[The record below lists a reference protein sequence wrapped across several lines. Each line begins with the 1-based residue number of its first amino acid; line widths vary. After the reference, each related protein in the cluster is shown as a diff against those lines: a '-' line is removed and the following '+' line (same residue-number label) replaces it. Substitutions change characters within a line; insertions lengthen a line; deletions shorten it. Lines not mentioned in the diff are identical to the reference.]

1 MKTISNC
8 FIGCDKSFENSD
20 LIIFGAPYDGT
31 SSFRPGSR
39 FAPDKIR
46 EASYGL
52 ETYSPDYNMDIEDLH
67 ISDIGNIE
75 FPFGEKNKVFEK
87 IKNCTADFSKMNK
100 KILCLGGEHLIT
112 FPIIEVLSRSYD
124 NLKVIHVDAHADMR
138 DTYIS
143 EKFSHATV
151 LNNIA
156 ELIGQ
161 KNIYHYGI
169 RSGTREE
176 FEKIAKYNNLNMKY
190 NKLSEKIGNDP
201 VYLTIDLDVLDTS
214 VLPGTG
220 TPEPGGLT
228 FKELSEL
235 LFSFKGFNFI
245 GADVVELA
253 PDYDFTGASSIVAA
267 KVVRNTICTISR
279 YAEIVNI

>member
-8 FIGCDKSFENSD
+8 FIGCDKSIEKSD
-20 LIIFGAPYDGT
+20 LVIFGAPYDGT

-46 EASYGL
+46 EASHGL
-52 ETYSPDYNMDIEDLH
+52 ETYSPDYNMDIEDLNVG
-67 ISDIGNIE
+67 DIGNLE
-75 FPFGEKNKVFEK
+75 LPFGDKNKVFEE
-87 IKNCTADFSKMNK
+87 IKNCTIKLLKMNK

-112 FPIIEVLSRSYD
+112 FPLIEVLSRTYD
-124 NLKVIHVDAHADMR
+124 NLKVIHMDAHADMR
-138 DTYIS
+138 DSYMG
-143 EKFSHATV
+143 EEFSHATV
-151 LNNIA
+151 LSNVA

-169 RSGTREE
+169 RSGTKEE
-176 FEKIAKYNNLNMKY
+176 FKKIAQYGNLNK
-190 NKLSEKIGNDP
+190 KIDELSKQIGNDP
-201 VYLTIDLDVLDTS
+201 VYLTIDLDILDTS

-220 TPEPGGLT
+220 TPEPGGFT

-235 LFSFKGFNFI
+235 LRTFKGFNFV
-245 GADVVELA
+245 GADVVELS

-267 KVVRNTICTISR
+267 KVVRDTICTIMR
-279 YAEIVNI
+279 

>member
-8 FIGCDKSFENSD
+8 FIGCDKSIEKSD
-20 LIIFGAPYDGT
+20 LLIFGAPYDGT

-52 ETYSPDYNMDIEDLH
+52 ETYSPDYNMDIEDLNVG
-67 ISDIGNIE
+67 DIGNLE
-75 FPFGEKNKVFEK
+75 LPFGEKKKVFEE
-87 IKNCTADFSKMNK
+87 IKNCTTNLLKMNK

-112 FPIIEVLSRSYD
+112 FPIIEVLSSIYD
-124 NLKVIHVDAHADMR
+124 NLKVIHMDAHADMR

-151 LNNIA
+151 LNNVA
-156 ELIGQ
+156 ELIDQ

-169 RSGTREE
+169 RSGTKEE
-176 FEKIAKYNNLNMKY
+176 FKKIAQYGNFNIKSDELT
-190 NKLSEKIGNDP
+190 EKIGDDP
-201 VYLTIDLDVLDTS
+201 VYLTIDLDILDTS

-220 TPEPGGLT
+220 TPEPGGFT

-235 LFSFKGFNFI
+235 LRTFKGFNFV
-245 GADVVELA
+245 GADVVELT

-267 KVVRNTICTISR
+267 KVVRDTICTIMR
-279 YAEIVNI
+279 

>member
-8 FIGCDKSFENSD
+8 FIGCDKSFESSD

-46 EASYGL
+46 EVSYGL
-52 ETYSPDYNMDIEDLH
+52 ETYSPDYNMDIEDLN

-75 FPFGEKNKVFEK
+75 FPFGEKDIVFKE
-87 IKNCTADFSKMNK
+87 IKKCAAKCLGINK
-100 KILCLGGEHLIT
+100 KILCLGGEHLVT
-112 FPIIEVLSRSYD
+112 FPIIEVLSKIYD
-124 NLKVIHVDAHADMR
+124 NVKVIHLDAHADLR
-138 DTYIS
+138 DTYIG

-151 LNNIA
+151 INNIA
-156 ELIGQ
+156 KIIGQ
-161 KNIYHYGI
+161 ENIYHYGI

-176 FEKIAKYNNLNMKY
+176 FRKIAKYNNLNLEHS
-190 NKLSEKIGNDP
+190 KLCEKIGDNP
-201 VYLTIDLDVLDTS
+201 VYLTIDLDILDTS
-214 VLPGTG
+214 VFPGTG

-228 FKELSEL
+228 FNELSEL
-235 LFSFKGFNFI
+235 LLSFKGFNFV

-267 KVVRNTICTISR
+267 KVVRNTICTVLS
-279 YAEIVNI
+279 

>member
-8 FIGCDKSFENSD
+8 FIGCDKSIEKSD
-20 LIIFGAPYDGT
+20 LLIFGAPYDGT

-52 ETYSPDYNMDIEDLH
+52 ETYSPDYNMDIEDLNVG
-67 ISDIGNIE
+67 DIGNLE
-75 FPFGEKNKVFEK
+75 LPFGEKNKVFEE
-87 IKNCTADFSKMNK
+87 IKNCTTNLLKMNK

-112 FPIIEVLSRSYD
+112 FPIIEVLSSIYD
-124 NLKVIHVDAHADMR
+124 NLKVIHMDAHADMR

-151 LNNIA
+151 LNNVA
-156 ELIGQ
+156 ELIDQ

-169 RSGTREE
+169 RSGTKEE
-176 FEKIAKYNNLNMKY
+176 FKKIAQYGNFNIKSDELT
-190 NKLSEKIGNDP
+190 EKIGDDP
-201 VYLTIDLDVLDTS
+201 VYLTIDLDILDTS

-220 TPEPGGLT
+220 TPEPDGFT

-235 LFSFKGFNFI
+235 LRTFKGFNFV
-245 GADVVELA
+245 GADVVELT

-267 KVVRNTICTISR
+267 KVVRDTICTIMR
-279 YAEIVNI
+279 

>member
-8 FIGCDKSFENSD
+8 FIGCDKSVEKSE
-20 LIIFGAPYDGT
+20 LLIFGAPYDGT

-52 ETYSPDYNMDIEDLH
+52 ETYSPDYDMDIEDLNVG
-67 ISDIGNIE
+67 DIGNVE
-75 FPFGEKNKVFEK
+75 FPFGEKDKVFKE
-87 IKNCTADFSKMNK
+87 IRSCTANLLDMNK

-112 FPIIEVLSRSYD
+112 LPIIEELSRIHG
-124 NLKVIHVDAHADMR
+124 NLKLIHMDAHADMR

-143 EKFSHATV
+143 EKLSHATV
-151 LNNIA
+151 LNNIT
-156 ELIGQ
+156 ELIGH
-161 KNIYHYGI
+161 KNIFHYGI

-176 FEKIAKYNNLNMKY
+176 FDKIAKFNNLNMK
-190 NKLSEKIGNDP
+190 NGKLSENIGDDP
-201 VYLTIDLDVLDTS
+201 VYLTIDLDILDTS

-235 LFSFKGFNFI
+235 LFSFKGFNFV

-253 PDYDFTGASSIVAA
+253 PDYDITGVSSIVAA
-267 KVVRNTICTISR
+267 KVVRNAICTLLS
-279 YAEIVNI
+279 

>member
-8 FIGCDKSFENSD
+8 FIGCDKSIEKSD
-20 LIIFGAPYDGT
+20 LLIFGAPYDGT

-52 ETYSPDYNMDIEDLH
+52 ETYSPDYNMDIEDLNVG
-67 ISDIGNIE
+67 DIGNLE
-75 FPFGEKNKVFEK
+75 LPFGEKNKVFEE
-87 IKNCTADFSKMNK
+87 IKNCTTNLLKMNK

-112 FPIIEVLSRSYD
+112 FPIIEVLSSIYD
-124 NLKVIHVDAHADMR
+124 NLKVIHMDAHADMR

-151 LNNIA
+151 LNNVA
-156 ELIGQ
+156 ELIDQ

-169 RSGTREE
+169 RSGTKEE
-176 FEKIAKYNNLNMKY
+176 FKKIAQYGNFNIKSDELT
-190 NKLSEKIGNDP
+190 EKIGDDP
-201 VYLTIDLDVLDTS
+201 VYLTIDLDILDTS

-220 TPEPGGLT
+220 TPEPGGFT

-235 LFSFKGFNFI
+235 LRTFKGFNFV
-245 GADVVELA
+245 GADVVELT

-267 KVVRNTICTISR
+267 KVVRDTICTIMR
-279 YAEIVNI
+279 

>member
-8 FIGCDKSFENSD
+8 FIGCDKSVEKSD
-20 LIIFGAPYDGT
+20 LLIFGAPYDGT

-52 ETYSPDYNMDIEDLH
+52 ETYSPDYNMDIEELNVG
-67 ISDIGNIE
+67 DIGNVE
-75 FPFGEKNKVFEK
+75 FPFGEKDKVFKE
-87 IKNCTADFSKMNK
+87 IRSCTANLLDMNK

-112 FPIIEVLSRSYD
+112 LPIIEELSRIHG
-124 NLKVIHVDAHADMR
+124 NLKLIHMDAHADMR

-143 EKFSHATV
+143 EKLSHATV
-151 LNNIA
+151 LNNIS

-161 KNIYHYGI
+161 KNIFHYGI

-176 FEKIAKYNNLNMKY
+176 FDEIAKFNNLNIK
-190 NKLSEKIGNDP
+190 NDKLTENIGDDP
-201 VYLTIDLDVLDTS
+201 VYLTIDLDILDTS

-220 TPEPGGLT
+220 TPEPGGLS

-235 LFSFKGFNFI
+235 LFSFKGFNFV

-267 KVVRNTICTISR
+267 KVVRNTICTILS
-279 YAEIVNI
+279 

>member
-8 FIGCDKSFENSD
+8 FIGCDKPVENSD
-20 LIIFGAPYDGT
+20 LLIFGAPYDGT

-52 ETYSPDYNMDIEDLH
+52 ETYSPDYNMDIEDLS
-67 ISDIGNIE
+67 IGDIGNVE
-75 FPFGEKNKVFEK
+75 FPFGVKDKVFEK
-87 IKNCTADFSKMNK
+87 IKNCTANLSKMNK
-100 KILCLGGEHLIT
+100 KTLCLGGEHLIT
-112 FPIIEVLSRSYD
+112 FPIIEVLSGAYD
-124 NLKVIHVDAHADMR
+124 NLKLIHMDAHADMR
-138 DTYIS
+138 DTYIG

-151 LNNIA
+151 LNNIS

-161 KNIYHYGI
+161 ENIYHYGI

-176 FEKIAKYNNLNMKY
+176 FNKIAKYNNLNMKY
-190 NKLSEKIGNDP
+190 SELSEKIGDDP
-201 VYLTIDLDVLDTS
+201 VYLTIDLDILDTS
-214 VLPGTG
+214 ILPGTG
-220 TPEPGGLT
+220 TPEPGGFS

-235 LFSFKGFNFI
+235 LLSFRVFNI
-245 GADVVELA
+245 VGADVVELA

-267 KVVRNTICTISR
+267 KVVRNTLCTMLG
-279 YAEIVNI
+279 